1 MLKKK
6 NVRMAV
12 VAAALCGPWLLAGA
26 QEPAKEEA
34 AKPVKEAPAME
45 ALEKMGAYLRTLKTF
60 ELSAYSTIDK
70 VLPTGQNVQLDGTV
84 KYTAEVP
91 DKLLVDVNSDRK
103 HRQYFYDGKTV
114 TVYAPR
120 MKYYAV
126 FDAPPTIRETIEKA
140 EAEYDIQLPLVDLF
154 YWGTKED
161 SSADIVGAVDIGPS
175 TINGEECEQFAYRQE
190 GVDWQLWVRAGDKPL
205 PCKLV
210 ITTTSE
216 ESQPQYSAVMSW
228 NLEPKLDASTFT
240 FKPAE
245 DVHKIVIR
253 KATEPSETATKQ

>member
-34 AKPVKEAPAME
+34 AKPVKEKPAME

-140 EAEYDIQLPLVDLF
+140 EAEYDIQLP
-154 YWGTKED
+154 WSTCSTGEPRRTPPPT
-161 SSADIVGAVDIGPS
+161 SSAPS
-175 TINGEECEQFAYRQE
+175 TSARRRSMGRSANNSPIGKRASIGSCGCGRAISLCLVNWSLPRP
-190 GVDWQLWVRAGDKPL
+190 VRKVSRNTRRSCPGISNRNWMLRPL
-205 PCKLV
+205 P
-210 ITTTSE
+210 S
-216 ESQPQYSAVMSW
+216 SQPRTCTRS
-228 NLEPKLDASTFT
+228 
-240 FKPAE
+240 
-245 DVHKIVIR
+245 
-253 KATEPSETATKQ
+253 